1 MEKKSKK
8 IQKKPCMFN
17 YSQKCIV
24 SWTSVLNILGSV
36 FNSESICVGFEN
48 VFLIKSLVNLMSNFN
63 GFWSKSTLYSN
74 ATLKYFIFKLCATK
88 LSTKW
93 VFIRSFSPIFRGD
106 IHFFDYFFWSAKFF
120 PCISSSKIDPF
131 LYHQKSIIQSH
142 FSRPKINIFSRDKI
156 RWINANEHYPMVLVL
171 HISHSFMDIY
181 NRKSALTKFIKK

>member
-63 GFWSKSTLYSN
+63 GFRSKSTIHSN
-74 ATLKYFIFKLCATK
+74 ATLKYFIFTLCATK

-93 VFIRSFSPIFRGD
+93 VFIISCSSIFHGD
-106 IHFFDYFFWSAKFF
+106 IHFFVNFFCITENSALYILVQNGSFF
-120 PCISSSKIDPF
+120 VS
-131 LYHQKSIIQSH
+131 
-142 FSRPKINIFSRDKI
+142 PKINHLISIFSTK
-156 RWINANEHYPMVLVL
+156 NQY
-171 HISHSFMDIY
+171 F
-181 NRKSALTKFIKK
+181 LTR